1 MVQGNFFS
9 GTNAGGDTLEVTD
22 GTTIN
27 TDVRKIIVSAG
38 TITASSGH
46 TVTITTGGGGGG
58 TGANPTAEVSG
69 TVVNGVATTFMRSD
83 GAPAL
88 ADTAV
93 TPAAYTSANITVDQQ
108 GRITAASSGAA
119 NPAGANPTAEVG
131 ASAVNGS
138 ASTFMRSDG
147 APALADTAVAP
158 AAYTSANITV
168 DQQGRITAAA
178 NGADGTVTDITA
190 GKDLAGGTITTSGT
204 IDLEFD
210 SPAVAGGG
218 GGPLGFVNPPPAD
231 VGIPGSQP
239 GSPPSGNLIGGGWV
253 KIKLIG
259 GADAWIPYWNQA

>member
-69 TVVNGVATTFMRSD
+69 TVVNGVAT
-83 GAPAL
+83 
-88 ADTAV
+88 
-93 TPAAYTSANITVDQQ
+93 
-108 GRITAASSGAA
+108 
-119 NPAGANPTAEVG
+119 
-131 ASAVNGS
+131 
-138 ASTFMRSDG
+138 TFMRSDG